1 MFCATTL
8 SRKPSLRRQGSDPD
22 VTCAGLPDSQV
33 QRKSQESRPLA
44 HVLCSPLPLAAPR
57 FLSKQTFGG
66 GDCRDRTQLSRNP
79 ATRPKHRPRPGQAPP
94 RLSPTPP
101 GLRNRGPGRA
111 GSPERLGPESTVA
124 GTHPKGCHH
133 GQAAP
138 AEPGPPLPPC
148 LTSGLDSEVKCP
160 DLGGHRE
167 PSRYPEETRSPQIPR
182 PLSWDGYAPPDP
194 AQRLEEGL
202 VAGVAGLCVSPP
214 LTQRHRHRE
223 TQQTVNSGALWQP
236 HAVFKGTRGTP
247 WAIPFGK
254 ELDGDYSA
262 TAPESRAGFGQ
273 RSLNSCRVCVQEP

>member
-94 RLSPTPP
+94 WLSPTPP

-214 LTQRHRHRE
+214 SPSVTDTGRLSRLSTLE
-223 TQQTVNSGALWQP
+223 PSGSPTRYL
-236 HAVFKGTRGTP
+236 KGPEVLHGRYHSGRNWTGT
-247 WAIPFGK
+247 I
-254 ELDGDYSA
+254 
-262 TAPESRAGFGQ
+262 APRRQNPGQ
-273 RSLNSCRVCVQEP
+273 GSGRDP